1 MVTSSNPNTRFTT
14 EVIGFIVNLFFPI
27 LDKFYPEV
35 STEGQAATVTAA
47 LEQKRERKA
56 DI

>member
-14 EVIGFIVNLFFPI
+14 EVIGFIVNLFFSI

-47 LEQKRERKA
+47 LEQKREREA